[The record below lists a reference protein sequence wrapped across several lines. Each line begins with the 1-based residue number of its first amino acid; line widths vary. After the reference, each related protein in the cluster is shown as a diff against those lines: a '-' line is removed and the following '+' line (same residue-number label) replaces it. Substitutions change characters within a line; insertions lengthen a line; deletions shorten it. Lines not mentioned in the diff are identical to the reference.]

1 MSPKDVPKE
10 IYSKYESLGYSQILI
25 QAAYEMCSNPYNE
38 NMMIDTMLQLQKEN
52 EMILGNSIKVYK

>member
-10 IYSKYESLGYSQILI
+10 IYSRYEALGYSQILI
-25 QAAYEMCSNPYNE
+25 QAAYEMCPNPNNE

-52 EMILGNSIKVYK
+52 EMILGNSIKVYI